1 MKDVAI
7 IGGGLA
13 GLINAIQ
20 LARAG
25 LKVILLEKK
34 QYPYH
39 KVCGEYISHEVTP
52 FLKAIDAFPDDFDIP
67 QLSRFLLTTTSGK
80 SVELKLELG
89 GFGISRYQLDSFLA
103 RKAQESGVELVQ
115 STTVTSVDFNQDVF
129 LLNLNQGTPVT
140 ARLVIGSYGKRSKL
154 DRLGQRSFMQKRS
167 PYLGVK
173 YHARIPLDPDLIAL
187 HIFSGGYCG
196 VSRIEENKVNIC
208 YLSQRENLKRYG
220 DISTMEKEVLQ
231 QNPYLRD
238 IFQQAEFLFD
248 KPEVINEISFAPKKA
263 VENHMLMSGDAA
275 GLITPLCGNG
285 MAMAIHSAKILS
297 ETILRHYQFGA
308 LRRNAL
314 ENEYQ
319 KRWNTLFARRLQ
331 AGRWVQKLFHQPGSV
346 QLLILMATYW
356 PKLAQTL
363 VKQTHGKP
371 F

>member
-20 LARAG
+20 LAQAG
-25 LKVILLEKK
+25 LRVTLIEKK

-52 FLKAIDAFPDDFDIP
+52 YLKSIDAFPNHVNIA
-67 QLSRFLLTTTSGK
+67 QLNRFLLTTTSGK
-80 SVELKLELG
+80 SAELKLELG

-103 RKAQESGVELVQ
+103 KKAQEAGLELIL
-115 STTVTSVDFNQDVF
+115 STTVTSVDFEQDTF
-129 LLNLNQGTPVT
+129 LLNLNQGSPVA

-154 DRLGQRSFMQKRS
+154 DKLWKRSFMQKRS

-173 YHARIPLDPDLIAL
+173 YHAKLPMDPDLIAL

-196 VSRIEENKVNIC
+196 VSRIEEGKVNIC
-208 YLSQRENLKRYG
+208 YLSQRDNLKRYG
-220 DISTMEKEVLQ
+220 DINTMEKEILL

-263 VENHMLMSGDAA
+263 VENHILMSGDAA

-297 ETILRHYQFGA
+297 DTILRNYKSGNLQ
-308 LRRNAL
+308 RDTM

-319 KRWNTLFARRLQ
+319 KQWSSLFARRLQ
-331 AGRWVQKLFHQPGSV
+331 AGRWIQRLFHQPGSI
-346 QLLILMATYW
+346 QMLMTIATHW
-356 PKLAQTL
+356 PGLAQTL
-363 VKQTHGKP
+363 IKQTHGKP